1 MRPRIVASS
10 ETPPVRRPAVG
21 QGAKAVPGWA
31 GWTPANQQTG
41 SLRSFGPSPSASVAR
56 RVAGAFTLLEV
67 MIAIAIFAGVMAAI
81 YASWSGIIRGSKAAL
96 EATADAQRARVA
108 IRTLEEALTSAVLFS
123 QNVRHYAFVADTGGS
138 FATLSFV
145 ARLGASFPGSGLF
158 GEQTV
163 RRVTFEVKNGQS
175 GPNEL
180 VLSQKPLLAPPD
192 SDADTYPLTLARNVK
207 RFSVNFWEPRRGEW
221 IDEWKWTNQLPRA
234 VRIELTF
241 GEPTQLGRQAENVFT
256 RTVALPSLAV
266 PPAYQL
272 GAPAPVAPVPG
283 QPGQPGQLQGGQAPV
298 DQNAPPPPP
307 DPRLQLQRPPDNV
320 VPFR

>member
-1 MRPRIVASS
+1 MQAPARVLQTAIAAWVPPPIVA
-10 ETPPVRRPAVG
+10 PPNATGQAPGAGGTRRGLRCRASRCPAC
-21 QGAKAVPGWA
+21 
-31 GWTPANQQTG
+31 
-41 SLRSFGPSPSASVAR
+41 VAHR
-56 RVAGAFTLLEV
+56 LPQAFTLLEL

-96 EATADAQRARVA
+96 EATAEAQRARVA

-123 QNVRHYAFVADTGGS
+123 QNVQHYAFVADTGGS

-163 RRVTFEVKNGQS
+163 RRVTFEVKDGDS
-175 GPNEL
+175 GSKEL

-192 SDADTYPLTLARNVK
+192 SDADTYPLALARNVK
-207 RFSVNFWEPRRGEW
+207 KFAVNFWEPRRGEW

-241 GEPTQLGRQAENVFT
+241 GEPTQLGRQAENAFV
-256 RTVALPSLAV
+256 RTVVLPSLAV

-272 GAPAPVAPVPG
+272 GAPVPGTPAPG
-283 QPGQPGQLQGGQAPV
+283 QPGQPQAGQPPADQTPPLQQ
-298 DQNAPPPPP
+298 P
-307 DPRLQLQRPPDNV
+307 DPRQQLQRPPGNV